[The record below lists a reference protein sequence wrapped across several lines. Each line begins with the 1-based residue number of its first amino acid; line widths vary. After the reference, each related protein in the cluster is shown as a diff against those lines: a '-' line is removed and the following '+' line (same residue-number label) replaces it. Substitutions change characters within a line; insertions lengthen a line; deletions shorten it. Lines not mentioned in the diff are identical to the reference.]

1 MWFFEEVISQ
11 QMRLLHLERLYLP
24 EISLFCLS
32 VLGFNLG
39 ITSDLFLPSVFPKEL

>member
-11 QMRLLHLERLYLP
+11 QMRPLHLERLYLL
-24 EISLFCLS
+24 ETSLFCLS

-39 ITSDLFLPSVFPKEL
+39 ITSDLFLPKGFV